1 MRFSRRRWLLAG
13 LCAVLAVTGVAESVV
28 ARAEVSAAAGT
39 NATSNLAG
47 WWLAIDPLFPTMW
60 DKAGLRAME
69 ELLIID
75 EGGDVD
81 DRAMQFFLPDAE
93 FCTATKNPFC
103 SDAPVVARARLSVS
117 DGHLKVSGKVDGKA
131 SVFFPDPELD
141 RLYRRTVVTGTPSW
155 SMLRSAD
162 GRVLTL
168 RSDYSALT
176 RTLVKVDPDKL
187 RRLRAGFLAMVVS
200 ALKHWRCFLAN
211 ATANDHAFDAIRS
224 GGNAAPDVLP
234 DFLKAASYIASLDDA
249 ASRSVPDDSDPEQR
263 KLAGAPLERIMLE
276 RFPDIRIPSTAS
288 RRDALRARLKPLQ
301 ARLAGQ
307 PTQVTSPLDDA
318 ELAALA
324 WSHKRNADVGRLF
337 CLK

>member
-13 LCAVLAVTGVAESVV
+13 FFAVLAVTSVAQSVV
-28 ARAEVSAAAGT
+28 ARAEVSATAGT

-69 ELLIID
+69 ELLIVD
-75 EGGDVD
+75 EGGRVD
-81 DRAMQFFLPDAE
+81 DRAMQFFSPDAK

-117 DGHLKVSGKVDGKA
+117 DGHLKVSGKVDGKV

-155 SMLRSAD
+155 SMSRSAY

-176 RTLVKVDPDKL
+176 RTLVKLDPDKL
-187 RRLRAGFLAMVVS
+187 RQLRAGFLAMNVS
-200 ALKHWRCFLAN
+200 ALKHWRCFLSN
-211 ATANDHAFDAIRS
+211 ATANDPAFGAIHS
-224 GGNAAPDVLP
+224 GGNATPGASP
-234 DFLKAASYIASLDDA
+234 DFLNAASYIATLNDA
-249 ASRSVPDDSDPEQR
+249 ASRSVLDDSDPKQR
-263 KLAGAPLERIMLE
+263 KLAAAPLERIMLE
-276 RFPDIRIPSTAS
+276 RFPDIRIHGTAS
-288 RRDALRARLKPLQ
+288 QRDALRVRLEALQ
-301 ARLAGQ
+301 ARLAGK
-307 PTQVTSPLDDA
+307 PTQVASLLTDA
-318 ELAALA
+318 ELAGLA
-324 WSHKRNADVGRLF
+324 RVYQRDADVNRLF